1 MFSLLSGVPGVD
13 EVRAFV
19 RKVDT
24 ARHQGV
30 ANGCILE
37 LDLQNAPPESAGFD
51 PVAVLSGIV
60 GSGRV
65 SLRDHDDAV
74 AILLSTGVAGVFDAL
89 VVGSDCTTDNP
100 STISRTTVGN

>member
-51 PVAVLSGIV
+51 PDLVAVMGKLN
-60 GSGRV
+60 
-65 SLRDHDDAV
+65 RDDRHARRGL
-74 AILLSTGVAGVFDAL
+74 ARI
-89 VVGSDCTTDNP
+89 VVG
-100 STISRTTVGN
+100 G